1 MTLPTQYSEPWAA
14 GPDDPYAI
22 EPCPEC
28 GALDMEFGQH
38 EAGCPSG
45 FPTRD
50 PEGEALQEATREFED
65 DSRVGSF

>member
-1 MTLPTQYSEPWAA
+1 MTRDTEPFTTELE
-14 GPDDPYAI
+14 DPYAI

-28 GALDMEFGQH
+28 GAPDAEFGQH
-38 EAGCPSG
+38 EPGCPSG

-65 DSRVGSF
+65 ERIGAF